1 VLKVGLK
8 KEKGSQ
14 GKGNRLESQVVAPPL
29 PHLEGVN
36 AGALGV
42 QLRRHTPE
50 LLVSLCSL
58 RSRLLCLLLRRRDTN
73 VVEGKGRNVRL

>member
-1 VLKVGLK
+1 MLKEGLK
-8 KEKGSQ
+8 TGKGSQ
-14 GKGNRLESQVVAPPL
+14 AKGSRLESQVVAPPL
-29 PHLEGVN
+29 PHLKGVN

-58 RSRLLCLLLRRRDTN
+58 RSRLLCLLLQRRDTT
-73 VVEGKGRNVRL
+73 VVEDKGRNVRL